1 MLLEKILNDVEIKEY
16 IGKLDLEIT
25 NIHSDSRKIKEGGLF
40 VAINGF
46 SQNGTFFIPSA
57 LENGAYAI
65 IVEPEVNLKSLNIP
79 QNVTVLSVKNTRNT
93 LAKISSNFY
102 DNPSK
107 KLKLIGVTG
116 TKGKTTTTFMIKSIL
131 EEHGL
136 NVGLIGSIA
145 VYINGEKIEDTDRTT
160 PESIEIQKYL
170 SDMVEKNVDV
180 AIIEVSS
187 QAMKL
192 DRVTGC
198 EFDIGVFTNLT
209 EDHISPKEHPSMED
223 YFNCKL
229 KLIENAKC
237 GIINDDD
244 ETVSKIKDLL
254 PNKDI
259 KTFSIDNSSDF
270 KVNPNS
276 LKITDS
282 YIDFNI
288 NYNNKEERIEA
299 SIPGKYSVYNAAG
312 AIAACSSFNVTPNEI
327 RSALKDLR
335 VLGRSELVPNKLGL
349 TIMIDYAHT
358 PSSLESILTA
368 VRSYAKGK
376 IICAW
381 GVGGDR
387 DATKRPI
394 MGEISGRL
402 ADYTVLM
409 SDQVRTEDPLKILKE
424 IEVGIIPTGK
434 PYKIIV
440 DRTEGI
446 RYAISIAKPGDIIII
461 PGLGH
466 DLYLEKNGIKYPYD
480 ERKVINQIIDEKYK
494 EVSFVEIQNKTLF
507 PILFVISLPSY
518 SFIIQYS
525 TSVISLATSSI
536 ISILLTNILIGL
548 SNGLCFT
555 SYNIFTAFAFNAF
568 TPIPYTVSVG
578 KITLPPVFKISAAIV
593 RSSLFVVSIF
603 VSIKSLRLGM
613 EKLYFFS

>member
-1 MLLEKILNDVEIKEY
+1 MLLKKIISESETINIVGNLN
-16 IGKLDLEIT
+16 LDIT
-25 NIHSDSRKIKEGGLF
+25 NINSDSRKIKENGLF

-46 SQNGTFFIPSA
+46 TKNGTDFIPNA
-57 LENGAYAI
+57 IENGAKAI
-65 IVEPEVNLKSLNIP
+65 IVEPNTDIDSLNIP
-79 QNVTVLSVKNTRNT
+79 ENITVISVKNTRKA
-93 LAKISSNFY
+93 LAYASCEFY

-116 TKGKTTTTFMIKSIL
+116 TKGKTTSTFMIKSIL
-131 EEHGL
+131 EKHGL

-145 VYINGEKIEDTDRTT
+145 VYINDDKIEDTDRTT
-160 PESIEIQKYL
+160 PESFEIQKHL
-170 SDMVEKNVDV
+170 ANMVEKNVDV

-198 EFDIGVFTNLT
+198 DFDVSLFTNLT
-209 EDHISPKEHPSMED
+209 EDHISAKEHPNMED

-229 KLIENAKC
+229 ELIKISKH
-237 GIINDDD
+237 GVINNDD
-244 ETVSKIKDLL
+244 ETVSKIKNML

-259 KTFSIDNSSDF
+259 KTFAIDNEADF
-270 KVNPNS
+270 KVNPNNVI
-276 LKITDS
+276 ITDS
-282 YIDFNI
+282 YIDFSYF
-288 NYNNKEERIEA
+288 YNGKEEKVEA
-299 SIPGKYSVYNAAG
+299 AIPGKFSIYNALG
-312 AIAACSSFNVTPNEI
+312 AISVCSYFNVTPDEI
-327 RSALKDLR
+327 RDALKDLK

-368 VRSYAKGK
+368 VKSYAKGR

-387 DATKRPI
+387 DAKKRPI

-434 PYKIIV
+434 PYKIVV

-446 RYAISIAKPGDIIII
+446 KYAISIAKPGDIIVI

-466 DLYLEKNGIKYPYD
+466 DLYLERNGVKYPYD
-480 ERKVINQIIDEKYK
+480 ERKVITKLIDDMINSGE
-494 EVSFVEIQNKTLF
+494 
-507 PILFVISLPSY
+507 
-518 SFIIQYS
+518 
-525 TSVISLATSSI
+525 
-536 ISILLTNILIGL
+536 
-548 SNGLCFT
+548 
-555 SYNIFTAFAFNAF
+555 
-568 TPIPYTVSVG
+568 
-578 KITLPPVFKISAAIV
+578 
-593 RSSLFVVSIF
+593 R
-603 VSIKSLRLGM
+603 KSLN
-613 EKLYFFS
+613 

>member
-1 MLLEKILNDVEIKEY
+1 MLLNKLLSGVEVINKVGDLN
-16 IGKLDLEIT
+16 LDIT
-25 NIHSDSRKIKEGGLF
+25 NIHSDSRKIKQGGLF

-46 SQNGTFFIPSA
+46 TKNGIEFIPNA
-57 LENGAYAI
+57 IENGATAI
-65 IVEPEVNLKSLNIP
+65 IVEPDVDVKSLNIP
-79 QNVTVLSVKNTRNT
+79 KNIPTISVKNTRKA
-93 LAKISSNFY
+93 LAEIASEFY

-116 TKGKTTTTFMIKSIL
+116 TKGKTTSTFMIKSIL

-160 PESIEIQKYL
+160 PESIEIQKHL
-170 SDMVEKNVDV
+170 ATMVEKEVNV

-198 EFDIGVFTNLT
+198 DFDVSLFTNLT
-209 EDHISPKEHPSMED
+209 EDHISAKEHPNMED

-229 KLIENAKC
+229 ELMKISKNC
-237 GIINDDD
+237 VINNDD
-244 ETVSKIKDLL
+244 ETVKNVKNLL
-254 PNKDI
+254 PKKEI
-259 KTFSIDNSSDF
+259 KTFAIYNQADF
-270 KVNPNS
+270 KVNENS
-276 LKITDS
+276 VVITDS
-282 YIDFNI
+282 YIDFSILFNG
-288 NYNNKEERIEA
+288 KEEKIEA
-299 SIPGKYSVYNAAG
+299 SIPGKFSIYNAAG
-312 AIAACSSFNVTPNEI
+312 SIAVSSYFGVTADEI
-327 RSALKDLR
+327 RSALKNLK

-358 PSSLESILTA
+358 PSSLESILSA
-368 VRSYAKGK
+368 VKTYAKGK

-387 DATKRPI
+387 DAAKRPV

-402 ADYTVLM
+402 ADFTVLM

-446 RYAISIAKPGDIIII
+446 KYAISIAKPGDIIVI

-466 DLYLEKNGIKYPYD
+466 DLYLEKNGVKYPYD
-480 ERKVINQIIDEKYK
+480 ERKVISKLIDDMIASGER
-494 EVSFVEIQNKTLF
+494 Q
-507 PILFVISLPSY
+507 PI
-518 SFIIQYS
+518 
-525 TSVISLATSSI
+525 SS
-536 ISILLTNILIGL
+536 
-548 SNGLCFT
+548 
-555 SYNIFTAFAFNAF
+555 
-568 TPIPYTVSVG
+568 
-578 KITLPPVFKISAAIV
+578 
-593 RSSLFVVSIF
+593 
-603 VSIKSLRLGM
+603 
-613 EKLYFFS
+613 